1 MDVGGAVAGELDG
14 EHPAAAAHVQAAL
27 VGADALPVEVLPD
40 EEAALR
46 RREHAG
52 VDGDVREVEREH
64 RAPAGVGPARRVAA
78 LALGGGELE
87 LVDKGVDAL
96 GAGLRV
102 RERPAGVA
110 HVGRADAAAGPDDL
124 RALLAPLQRELGE
137 LLAVDPRLV
146 APPGRGEVA
155 EVRVDAE
162 RQVGEVA

>member
-40 EEAALR
+40 EEAARR

-102 RERPAGVA
+102 RERPPAW
-110 HVGRADAAAGPDDL
+110 RTWAGPTPQQPPTICAPSSRHCSANWANSSPSIPVSL
-124 RALLAPLQRELGE
+124 RHPA
-137 LLAVDPRLV
+137 
-146 APPGRGEVA
+146 
-155 EVRVDAE
+155 AE
-162 RQVGEVA
+162 R